1 VTTATEAPVVVDDM
15 PIDEYHAHPSLSS
28 TGARKLL
35 PPSCPA
41 QYRYDRD
48 HPQPPKREFDLGHAA
63 HKNVLGE
70 GPALVSVDADDWR
83 SKAARAERDEVYAAG
98 GVPLLVHEYE
108 RVHEM
113 AAAIRQHPIA
123 GPLFKPGTGTP
134 EQSIFWTDPATGV
147 RCRCRPDWLKPLPGL
162 TLCADYKTIRDASPD
177 TVARAIHEHG
187 YHQQD
192 PWYTDGIYAAL
203 DPADVRFIF
212 VFQAKTPPYLV
223 TVRELDQQARDIGR
237 AKNERALRIYA
248 DCAATDT
255 WPDWTGPV
263 TEIPTIALP
272 TWAAI
277 RESEEYL
284 P

>member
-1 VTTATEAPVVVDDM
+1 VTTTAEAPVVVDDM

-48 HPQPPKREFDLGHAA
+48 HPQPPKKEFDYGHAA
-63 HKNVLGE
+63 HKLVLGD
-70 GPALVSVDADDWR
+70 GPDIDVLEFDSYQTK
-83 SKAARAERDEVYAAG
+83 KAQAQRDEARDMGA
-98 GVPLLVHEYE
+98 VPLLRHEYE
-108 RVHEM
+108 QVQAM

-123 GPLFKPGTGTP
+123 GPLFKPGTGIP

-147 RCRCRPDWLKPLPGL
+147 RRRCRPDWRKPLPGL
-162 TLCADYKTIRDASPD
+162 TLCADYKTTPDASPD
-177 TVARAIHEHG
+177 AVSKTIEKYA

-192 PWYTDGIYAAL
+192 PWYTDGIYAAF
-203 DPADVRFIF
+203 DPPDVRFIF
-212 VFQAKTPPYLV
+212 VFQSKTPPYLV

-237 AKNERALRIYA
+237 ARNEKALRVYA

-255 WPDWTGPV
+255 WPDWTGPI